1 MLFSGKFGK
10 NVKQQPIYEL
20 AVHLSPAS
28 PELRRQEPSVVYFSN
43 LKKTVEFIQSALV
56 LHGWE
61 PSLNYTAVYR
71 GLKLR
76 DRFAREFS
84 AEGVLFFRLVISRKT
99 LNPVLPTLDIPDL
112 PKLRRKK

>member
-1 MLFSGKFGK
+1 M
-10 NVKQQPIYEL
+10 NQQPIYEL
-20 AVHLSPAS
+20 AVHLSPAT

-43 LKKTVEFIQSALV
+43 LKKTVEFAQAVLV
-56 LHGWE
+56 LRGWE

-76 DRFAREFS
+76 DRFAKDFA
-84 AEGVLFFRLVISRKT
+84 AEGVLFFRLVISRKI
-99 LNPVLPTLDIPDL
+99 LNPVLPTLDIPDF